1 MTSDS
6 EGKSMTTSL
15 RQLVQENLDP
25 DNPAHRD
32 PDFIRE
38 VAWPLLRHVGTYYFR
53 LEWRGTENLPKNG
66 ESFLAVGNHSGG
78 PILPDVW
85 LTAVY
90 WWDVFGIETPA
101 YAMVHDLVFRV
112 PVLRNILIKVGA
124 LRASRSN
131 AAKVLEMGGTVL
143 VYPGG
148 AEEAQRSFWRRN
160 QIDFRGRTGFI
171 ELALQYGVPILPVV
185 NVGAH
190 EVYFTLFSSRLLAQ
204 ITGLSRL
211 TGLKTLPLN
220 IGLPW
225 GVWLTGFLPYIP
237 LPSKIVFDV
246 GKPVYLPKDPELA
259 KNRSFV
265 REVYFEITRTM
276 QKMVDELA
284 RERRFPVLG

>member
-1 MTSDS
+1 
-6 EGKSMTTSL
+6 MTTSL

-32 PDFIRE
+32 LDFIRE
-38 VAWPLLRHVGTYYFR
+38 VALPLLRHIGTYYFR
-53 LEWRGTENLPKNG
+53 AEGRGTENLPKNG
-66 ESFLAVGNHSGG
+66 ESFIAVGNHSGG

-85 LTAVY
+85 LIAAY
-90 WWDVFGIETPA
+90 WWDIFGIEVPA

-124 LRASRSN
+124 LRASQSN

-143 VYPGG
+143 TYPGG
-148 AEEAQRSFWRRN
+148 AEETQRSFWRRH

-190 EVYFTLFSSRLLAQ
+190 EVYFTLFSSQLLAQ
-204 ITGLSRL
+204 ITGLRRL

-237 LPSKIVFDV
+237 LPSKIVYDV

-265 REVYFEITRTM
+265 REVYVEITRTM
-276 QKMVDELA
+276 QTMLDELA
-284 RERRFPVLG
+284 EERRFPVLG

>member
-1 MTSDS
+1 
-6 EGKSMTTSL
+6 MTTSL

-32 PDFIRE
+32 LDFIRE
-38 VAWPLLRHVGTYYFR
+38 VALPLLWNIGTYYFR
-53 LEWRGTENLPKNG
+53 AESRGTENLPKKG
-66 ESFLAVGNHSGG
+66 ESFIAVGNHSGG

-85 LTAVY
+85 LTAAY
-90 WWDVFGIETPA
+90 WWDVFGIEVPA

-112 PVLRNILIKVGA
+112 PVLRNMLIKVGA
-124 LRASRSN
+124 LRASQSN

-143 VYPGG
+143 AYPGG
-148 AEEAQRSFWRRN
+148 AEESQRSFWRRN

-265 REVYFEITRTM
+265 REVYVEITRTM

-284 RERRFPVLG
+284 EERRFPVLG